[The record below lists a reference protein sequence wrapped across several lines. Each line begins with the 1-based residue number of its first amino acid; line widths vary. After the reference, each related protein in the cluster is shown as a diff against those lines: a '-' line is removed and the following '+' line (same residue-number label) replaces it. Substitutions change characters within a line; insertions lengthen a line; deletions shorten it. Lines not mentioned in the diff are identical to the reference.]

1 MDIKVYIDN
10 TDIDI
15 IPWYRARICR
25 SLKIFALLIPYF
37 QNELRAVSDDE
48 YFIRYYHQ
56 LMIALSKL
64 YAFVSYE
71 LSEWNG
77 DVRKLDIMQSVEK
90 QYRLMQMEDA
100 LDWDMSNDCPPPLLE
115 AGIRPDFSFRSWC
128 QEKSS
133 DAVEYTGRIASL
145 IEDKDL
151 DTDSAA
157 WFHVLDAFLTEFVPL
172 YCFFAY
178 DHSHDSKDVY
188 SSPLNDLF
196 KKHGIACF
204 FTTKKKEEY
213 NDSHALIARFLRKWE
228 RAEKN
233 AQNLKLYELEDIF
246 SKTKGADS
254 NAVISEMHREASA
267 LHDSFYIPAYFR
279 KMEPYVSKLRAML

>member
-15 IPWYRARICR
+15 IPWCRARICC
-25 SLKIFALLIPYF
+25 SLKAFALLIPYF

-48 YFIRYYHQ
+48 HFIRYYYQ

-71 LSEWNG
+71 LSELNG
-77 DVRKLDIMQSVEK
+77 DVRKLDIMQSVEE

-100 LDWDMSNDCPPPLLE
+100 LDWDMSNDCLAPLLE

-133 DAVEYTGRIASL
+133 DAVEYMGRIASL
-145 IEDKDL
+145 IEEKGL
-151 DTDSAA
+151 DSGSSQ
-157 WFHVLDAFLTEFVPL
+157 WFPVLDAFLSELVPL
-172 YCFFAY
+172 YHFFKY
-178 DHSHDSKDVY
+178 ECQDDSKDVY

-196 KKHGIACF
+196 KKHGIAYF
-204 FTTKKKEEY
+204 FNTRKKEEC
-213 NDSHALIARFLRKWE
+213 NDSHALIVRFLRKWD

-246 SKTKGADS
+246 SRTKGADS

-279 KMEPYVSKLRAML
+279 KMEPYVSKLRSML